1 MILTGIDN
9 EIQEFNQNLG
19 MIEKF
24 FQELPQKAL
33 DLGIRV
39 LIAAVLFFVGMKL
52 IKLVRKIVK
61 KSFQKAN
68 AEIGVIQFMDGLV
81 KVCLYFLLILM
92 IASNFGFDATSIV
105 ALLGTAGV
113 TIGLAV
119 QGGLSNLVGGVLILI
134 LRPYK
139 VGDYIKEN
147 GGGNEGTVSE
157 IGIFY
162 TKLLSVDHKV
172 IVLPNGSLSNSS
184 LINYTQSELR
194 RVDLTIGIAYDAD
207 LKRAKEVIEQII
219 RDDPDVKTDESVQ
232 IFVDSLGSS
241 EVVIGARCFCNNA
254 DYWPVKWR
262 LTENIKLGLDEAKIE
277 IPFQQ
282 IDIHMR

>member
-33 DLGIRV
+33 GLGIRA

-162 TKLLSVDHKV
+162 TKLLSVDRKV

-184 LINYTQSELR
+184 LVNYTQSELR

-219 RDDPDVKTDESVQ
+219 RDDPDVKVDESVQ